1 MLDTPIVELYR
12 FGIPRF
18 GQGMARKLGLALASL
33 TAKTDATEATVED
46 LLNYLPMRYEDRSNL
61 ARIQNLSDGME
72 ASLELYVRVAG
83 GFQVGK
89 NRGPKQPK
97 LFIFEVTASDPE
109 RTGKPV
115 VVWWFVSGRQ
125 AQRIIAYHRQKF
137 TRGARFIAFGQWE
150 WDTRRNTFA
159 LRLNKPD
166 ELEMLPG
173 TWTPPEH
180 ALLRLAEENGQ
191 AGQGDVETR
200 GHGET
205 EDEAEETAGDEDFVE
220 DDEGNAD
227 PALAAIHVGRRVPV
241 YRKLG
246 EFRAKRLREIVHEV
260 LRRIEDAAITET
272 LPADLRARQHL
283 INRADALRRIHFPT
297 EDVALSEYERARSPA
312 HLRLIF
318 EEFFWVALALLIQ
331 RGERIK
337 EPKGAVIEIT
347 DRVRHALEEMLPFT
361 LTSAQERVTNR
372 IFDDMQSDAPMN
384 RLLQGDVGSGKT
396 IVALMAMLAAMEN
409 NYQAALM
416 VPTEILAEQHARNI
430 KRLLAR
436 TPYRVELLI
445 GSLRATEKRR
455 LHKDL
460 ASGDIH
466 ACIGTHAVIQ
476 ESVAFHK
483 LGLVVI
489 DEQHRFGVLQRAE
502 LRSRGFNPDVLVM
515 TATPIPRSLAM
526 TAYGDLDVS
535 VIDELPP
542 GRTPIKTVVVGED
555 QRAGV
560 YKGVEREVRAGR
572 QVYVV
577 YPLIEESEKMDLKD
591 ATRMYEQLRDRV
603 FPHFSIGLLHG
614 KMKAAEKEEV
624 MHRFVKGEIQV
635 LVATTVIE
643 VGVDVPNA
651 SLMVIEH
658 AERFGL
664 SQLHQLRG
672 RVGRGADQ
680 SYCVLLASDK
690 KTSVARERL
699 GIMEE
704 TNDGFRIAEKDLE
717 IRGPGEV
724 MGTRQSG
731 LPTFRIGNLVRDVL
745 ILEEARREA
754 DYYLTT
760 RRMTR
765 ETSQL
770 IERVRA
776 DARFGLATVG

>member
-1 MLDTPIVELYR
+1 
-12 FGIPRF
+12 
-18 GQGMARKLGLALASL
+18 
-33 TAKTDATEATVED
+33 
-46 LLNYLPMRYEDRSNL
+46 
-61 ARIQNLSDGME
+61 
-72 ASLELYVRVAG
+72 
-83 GFQVGK
+83 
-89 NRGPKQPK
+89 
-97 LFIFEVTASDPE
+97 
-109 RTGKPV
+109 
-115 VVWWFVSGRQ
+115 
-125 AQRIIAYHRQKF
+125 
-137 TRGARFIAFGQWE
+137 
-150 WDTRRNTFA
+150 
-159 LRLNKPD
+159 
-166 ELEMLPG
+166 
-173 TWTPPEH
+173 WTPPERE
-180 ALLRLAEENGQ
+180 LLRLAEESAATNGGGE
-191 AGQGDVETR
+191 AETR
-200 GHGET
+200 ER
-205 EDEAEETAGDEDFVE
+205 GDESDEV
-220 DDEGNAD
+220 DDALADELALDEESNAD
-227 PALAAIHVGRRVPV
+227 PAMAAIHVGRRVPV

-246 EFRAKRLREIVHEV
+246 EFRAKRLRELVHEV
-260 LRRIEDAAITET
+260 LGRIDDEAITET
-272 LPADLRARQHL
+272 LPADLRSRQHL
-283 INRADALRRIHFPT
+283 IPRADALRRIHFPA
-297 EDVALSEYERARSPA
+297 EDVPLADYERARSPA

-318 EEFFWVALALLIQ
+318 EEFFWVALALAIQ
-331 RGERIK
+331 KGERTK
-337 EPKGAVIEIT
+337 EAKGAVIEIT
-347 DRVRHALEEMLPFT
+347 DRVRDRLNSILPFT
-361 LTSAQERVTNR
+361 LTSAQERVVKR

-396 IVALMAMLAAMEN
+396 IVALQAMLAAMEN

-430 KRLLAR
+430 KRLLAP

-445 GSLRATEKRR
+445 GSLRAAEKRR

-460 ASGDIH
+460 AAGDIH
-466 ACIGTHAVIQ
+466 ACIGTHALIQ
-476 ESVAFHK
+476 EAVAFNK
-483 LGLVVI
+483 LGLIVI

-502 LRSRGFNPDVLVM
+502 LRTRGFNPDVLVM

-542 GRTPIKTVVVGED
+542 GRTPIKTVVLGED

-577 YPLIEESEKMDLKD
+577 YPLVEESEKMDLKD

-614 KMKAAEKEEV
+614 KMKTTEKDEV
-624 MHRFVKGEIQV
+624 MRRFVSGEIQI
-635 LVATTVIE
+635 LVATTVVE

-672 RVGRGADQ
+672 RVGRGAEQ
-680 SYCVLLASDK
+680 SFCVLVASDK
-690 KTSVARERL
+690 RTSVARERL

-731 LPTFRIGNLVRDVL
+731 LPTFRVGNLVRDVL

-754 DYYLTT
+754 DYYLTS

-765 ETSQL
+765 ETSKL
-770 IERVRA
+770 IERVRG
-776 DARFGLATVG
+776 DARFGLAAVG